1 MLDFKDKVAVVT
13 GGASGVGRA
22 LGELLASRGA
32 RVVLTDIQASRLEET
47 AAELRDKGGEVMG
60 IVADVTQA
68 DSVESLADAVFDT
81 HETVHLLFNNAGVGV
96 SDMRCPFWEL
106 PVSDWRFGYDVHVMG
121 AVHGIRAFVPRMIAK
136 GQPGFVVNTTSGN
149 GALTSSP
156 STPVY
161 ASSKAAL
168 TSLTEVLRDQLRQHA
183 PQIKAGLLFP
193 GPSLVNTSLL
203 DSPRGADYLD
213 PANPPIPGRPMS
225 ELAERMG
232 GIKMTEPEEVAA
244 LAIRCIENEQFWMLH
259 EASETASFEKR
270 CADIVARRNPD

>member
-1 MLDFKDKVAVVT
+1 VKDFKDKIAVVT
-13 GGASGVGRA
+13 GGANGVGRA
-22 LGELLASRGA
+22 LGALLAARGA
-32 RVVLTDIQASRLEET
+32 RVVLTDINASRLEET
-47 AAELRDKGGEVMG
+47 TAELRGRGGEVTG
-60 IVADVTQA
+60 IAADVTRA
-68 DSVESLADAVFDT
+68 DSVDSLADTVFGMHD
-81 HETVHLLFNNAGVGV
+81 TVHMLFNNAGVGV

-121 AVHGIRAFVPRMIAK
+121 AVHGIRSFVPRMIAK
-136 GQPGFVVNTTSGN
+136 GQEGVVVNTTSGN

-168 TSLTEVLRDQLRQHA
+168 TSLTEVLRDQLKQHA

-193 GPSLVNTSLL
+193 GPSLVNTGLL

-213 PANPPIPGRPMS
+213 PTNPPIPGRPMS

-244 LAIRCIENEQFWMLH
+244 LAIRCIEQEQFWMLH
-259 EASETASFEKR
+259 ENSNTASFEKR